1 MQTHTSCMLVG
12 GARRSTSVLLV
23 LVLVACTTQKQSDVV
38 DAAATPL
45 SDLNV
50 VHAEIPAVL
59 LEAQKEPYSVPGDQ
73 ICTSLEASV
82 RALDEVLGTYRD
94 APASASTPGLT
105 ERGPVAGGPAA
116 P

>member
-12 GARRSTSVLLV
+12 AARRSTSVLLV

-59 LEAQKEPYSVPGDQ
+59 PEAQKEPYSVPGDQ
-73 ICTSLEASV
+73 TCTSLDASV
-82 RALDEVLGTYRD
+82 RALDEVLVPDLDD
-94 APASASTPGLT
+94 AASASNPW
-105 ERGPVAGGPAA
+105 RIDRCSVAAA